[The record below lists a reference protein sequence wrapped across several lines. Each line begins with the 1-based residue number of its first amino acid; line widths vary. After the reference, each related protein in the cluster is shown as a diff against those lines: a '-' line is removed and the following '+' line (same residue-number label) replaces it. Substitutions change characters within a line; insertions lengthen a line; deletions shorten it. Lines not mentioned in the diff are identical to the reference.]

1 MQANWSLVLNVV
13 FLGVIVSMI
22 VIRVRPMLM
31 KSKKSTQSQSPKY
44 VQPMTREDYSDDIL
58 NIRKIDPIQDYA
70 SDDFSEPSDMD
81 ELVDS
86 SQPSLGLNFS
96 EQVHET
102 QDNHDTH
109 KNQNIMLFLA
119 AKGQNIFAGYEL
131 LQTLLTC
138 GLRFGD
144 GGLFH
149 RHQHSSGQGPIL
161 FSLAAAT
168 STGMFD
174 LQNIG
179 AMSVKG
185 LCMFMELSGNLTID
199 GERFELFIQTAKH
212 LAMEL
217 QANLLDEYQRPV
229 TDATIAKYER
239 LIAQEMTIDG

>member
-22 VIRVRPMLM
+22 VMRVRPMLM
-31 KSKKSTQSQSPKY
+31 KPKKTMESQPSKYDSHNA
-44 VQPMTREDYSDDIL
+44 RGDYSDDIL
-58 NIRKIDPIQDYA
+58 NIRKIEPIQDYA
-70 SDDFSEPSDMD
+70 IDDFNSLQDAD
-81 ELVDS
+81 EMLES
-86 SQPSLGLNFS
+86 AQPSLGVNFS
-96 EQVHET
+96 EQAHEMY
-102 QDNHDTH
+102 
-109 KNQNIMLFLA
+109 KNQNIMLFIA
-119 AKGQNIFAGYEL
+119 AKGQHIFAGYEL

-149 RHQHSSGQGPIL
+149 RHQHSSGQGPVL

-168 STGMFD
+168 ATGMFD

-185 LCMFMELSGNLTID
+185 LCMFMELSGNVTID
-199 GERFELFIQTAKH
+199 NERFQLFMQTAKH

-217 QANLLDEYQRPV
+217 QANLLDEKQRPV

-239 LIAQEMTIDG
+239 LIAQEMTVDA